1 MSSSPFINETLHIKN
16 MVCNCCSRIIRQELE
31 KNEVFVNSIRLG
43 VLNITY
49 DASRKS
55 LDQVTAILEANGF
68 EVIWEKESIL
78 VEQIKQAV
86 IELVH
91 LSNNVNSIIRKSDY
105 LIEKLGYSYQH
116 LSKVFSKN
124 NHITLEKF
132 IILHKIERIK
142 ELLDGNEFTLSE
154 ISYMMDYSSVQ
165 HLSTQFKN
173 ITGLSVSEYKKSDK
187 SIKKSLDSLC

>member
-1 MSSSPFINETLHIKN
+1 

-91 LSNNVNSIIRKSDY
+91 LSNNVDSIIRKSDY